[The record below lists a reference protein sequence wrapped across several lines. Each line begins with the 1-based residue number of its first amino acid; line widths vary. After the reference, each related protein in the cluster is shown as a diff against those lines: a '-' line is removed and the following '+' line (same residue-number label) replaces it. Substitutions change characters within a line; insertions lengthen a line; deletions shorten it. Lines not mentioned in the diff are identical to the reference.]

1 MAKQTIKVV
10 SANVRR
16 TGKGGRGGRGGTRKG

>member
-1 MAKQTIKVV
+1 MAKQTIKIV

-16 TGKGGRGGRGGTRKG
+16 TGKGGKGGRRR

>member
-1 MAKQTIKVV
+1 MAKQTIKITY
-10 SANVRR
+10 ANTRR